1 MIMNTPL
8 QNRFETQL
16 KALTGFDFQDMVIK
30 IFQMK
35 YGETGFTDIRPQKD
49 KGNDGIVESE
59 KRIIACYGPEEN
71 QNTAK
76 RLKDFETKA
85 KGDFEQYK
93 THWQAQYPNWSI
105 VINHKIDPQ
114 YDKVVKGLNDQ
125 STVVGISQLLTMIA
139 NLKNHQRRQLGA
151 HLRIEAEFFS
161 SEYLREFL
169 DDLLQASEIKDTSI
183 LYDKKGYV
191 PPRKKMELN
200 YGSSEIQD
208 AINEFE
214 FLSESGVLKQVDDM
228 MSCYEDEEIDRMKH
242 RILYDYS
249 NQTNGSFK
257 ERLKQLSEFYLGKY
271 SSNNDDDYLHYIR
284 AVLINLFEQ
293 CLIGFKTEQEQ

>member
-1 MIMNTPL
+1 MNTPL

-16 KALTGFDFQDMVIK
+16 KALTGFDFQNMVIK

-49 KGNDGIVESE
+49 KGNDGIIESE
-59 KRIIACYGPEEN
+59 KRIIACYGPEET
-71 QNTAK
+71 QNTNK
-76 RLKDFETKA
+76 RQKDFEA
-85 KGDFEQYK
+85 KVKNDFKQYQ

-114 YDKVVKGLNDQ
+114 YDKIVKGLNDH
-125 STVVGISQLLTMIA
+125 STVVGIGQLITMIE

-151 HLRIEAEFFS
+151 HLRIETEFFS
-161 SEYLREFL
+161 FEYLRDFL
-169 DDLLQASEIKDTSI
+169 DDLLKASEIRDTSV
-183 LYDKKGYV
+183 LYDKKGYI
-191 PPRKKMELN
+191 PPGKKMELN
-200 YGSSEIQD
+200 YSSAEIQD

-214 FLSESGVLKQVDDM
+214 FLSESGALKQVDDM

-249 NQTNGSFK
+249 NYTNGSFK

-271 SSNNDDDYLHYIR
+271 SSNDDDDYLHYIR
-284 AVLINLFEQ
+284 AVLIKLFEQ
-293 CLIGFKTEQEQ
+293 CLIGFKTGQEQ

>member
-1 MIMNTPL
+1 MNTPL

-16 KALTGFDFQDMVIK
+16 KALTGFDFQDMVII

-71 QNTAK
+71 TSK

-85 KGDFEQYK
+85 IGDFEQYK
-93 THWQAQYPNWSI
+93 THWQEQYPNWSI

-114 YDKVVKGLNDQ
+114 YDKVVKRLNDQ
-125 STVVGISQLLTMIA
+125 STVIGISQLLTMIA
-139 NLKNHQRRQLGA
+139 NLKNHQRRQLGV
-151 HLRIEAEFFS
+151 HLRIEVEFFS
-161 SEYLREFL
+161 SEYMREFL
-169 DDLLQASEIKDTSI
+169 DDLLKTSEIKDTSI

-200 YGSSEIQD
+200 YGSAEIQD

-214 FLSESGVLKQVDDM
+214 FLSESGALKQVDDM

-249 NQTNGSFK
+249 YQTNGSFK

>member
-49 KGNDGIVESE
+49 KGNDGIVEIE
-59 KRIIACYGPEEN
+59 KRIIACYGPEET

-76 RLKDFETKA
+76 RQKDFKTKA

-139 NLKNHQRRQLGA
+139 NLKNHQRRQLGV
-151 HLRIEAEFFS
+151 HLRI
-161 SEYLREFL
+161 
-169 DDLLQASEIKDTSI
+169 
-183 LYDKKGYV
+183 
-191 PPRKKMELN
+191 
-200 YGSSEIQD
+200 
-208 AINEFE
+208 
-214 FLSESGVLKQVDDM
+214 
-228 MSCYEDEEIDRMKH
+228 
-242 RILYDYS
+242 
-249 NQTNGSFK
+249 
-257 ERLKQLSEFYLGKY
+257 
-271 SSNNDDDYLHYIR
+271 
-284 AVLINLFEQ
+284 
-293 CLIGFKTEQEQ
+293 